1 MNSSA
6 RVILKLLYNYSVHL
20 YIYVIDCYSKV
31 TKSRG
36 IIYLLSGNHTTDIYS
51 KMRCV
56 KFLLRKL

>member
-6 RVILKLLYNYSVHL
+6 CVILKLLYNYSVHL

-31 TKSRG
+31 TKSRA
-36 IIYLLSGNHTTDIYS
+36 IILLSGNHTTDIYS